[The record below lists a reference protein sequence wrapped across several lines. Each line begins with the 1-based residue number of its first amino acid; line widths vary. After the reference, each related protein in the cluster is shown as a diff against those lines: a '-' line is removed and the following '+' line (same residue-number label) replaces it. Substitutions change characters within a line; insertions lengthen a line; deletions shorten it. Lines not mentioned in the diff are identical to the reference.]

1 MTASF
6 EPSTPRAGPH
16 GAGATGTRI
25 WDLPTRLFHWVLSLN
40 RIGQVATGFGELM
53 EWHFRLGY
61 CALSLLLF
69 RLFWGFVGGNWS
81 RFSSFVYGPRTLVAY
96 LKGRAHPDHLIGH
109 SPLGAL
115 SVFAMLGILVIQ
127 VSTGL
132 VADDEISASGPL
144 TRFVPGAVVSAA
156 THWHAGPGKWVVTA
170 LVSLHVLAVIFFV
183 TVRRQRLVHAMIT
196 GDKRIAAANIAAGR
210 DNAGSRL
217 LALVLFA
224 PCAIFAAWI
233 ASLRA

>member
-6 EPSTPRAGPH
+6 EPSTPIAGPH
-16 GAGATGTRI
+16 GASTTGTRI
-25 WDLPTRLFHWVLSLN
+25 WDLPTRVFHWVLTVNL
-40 RIGQVATGFGELM
+40 IGLVATGFSGVM

-61 CALSLLLF
+61 CALSLLLY
-69 RLFWGFVGGNWS
+69 RLNWGFVGGNGS
-81 RFSSFVYGPRTLVAY
+81 RFSSFVYGPRSVVAY
-96 LKGRAHPDHLIGH
+96 LKGHAHPDHLLGH

-156 THWHAGPGKWVVTA
+156 THWHAGPGKWVVIA
-170 LVSLHVLAVIFFV
+170 LVSLHVLAVLFYV
-183 TVRRQRLVHAMIT
+183 KVRQQQLVHAMIT
-196 GDKRIAAANIAAGR
+196 GDKPIAGANIAASR

-217 LALVLFA
+217 LALILFA
-224 PCAIFAAWI
+224 LCAIFATWI